1 MSAISSQPPPVAP
14 AGNQQPQQD
23 DRPVVGGAVPP
34 VPPVTPAAPPRKFAG
49 KYEGEAAFRTGLNE
63 ARKAGGLAPYGEK
76 VKLIGE
82 DGVYATPELAEAD
95 YGRYTSLIKP
105 ATPASPTNPKPLQ
118 IGGEL
123 TDEDGPEQ
131 ILERAG
137 LADKDVAEQFQKNG
151 KLTDEQYAAI
161 RKINP
166 GYGKKIADEIVKGRI
181 AIAQVSAM
189 RLNTVIDEASKPF
202 GGKEAFDKFLR
213 VTAPQFLTTEQQA
226 AYSKML
232 NDPAT
237 TVAAAQTLKTL
248 HAAHLGGGGGNI
260 HSGSPGGEVRQKMSA
275 AEFESLS
282 AQARNPG
289 PNQAAAMARI
299 MQMNPGDITQ

>member
-1 MSAISSQPPPVAP
+1 MSAIASQVPPIAP
-14 AGNQQPQQD
+14 AGNQQVQQD
-23 DRPVVGGAVPP
+23 DKPAGGATP
-34 VPPVTPAAPPRKFAG
+34 PAAAPARKFAG
-49 KYEGEAAFRTGLNE
+49 KYENESTFRVGLNE
-63 ARKAGGLAPYGEK
+63 ARKAGGLEPFNDK

-82 DGVYATPELAEAD
+82 DGMYPTPESAEKD
-95 YGRYTSLIKP
+95 YARYTSLIQNKP
-105 ATPASPTNPKPLQ
+105 AAPASPTNPKPLQ

-137 LADKDVAEQFQKNG
+137 LADKDVAEQFTKNG

-166 GYGKKIADEIVKGRI
+166 GYGKKIADEIVRGRI
-181 AIAQVSAM
+181 AIAQVTAM
-189 RLNTVIDEASKPF
+189 KLNSVIDEASQPF

-213 VTAPQFLTTEQQA
+213 VTAPQFLSTEQQA

-248 HAAHLGGGGGNI
+248 HTAHLGGGGGKFV
-260 HSGSPGGEVRQKMSA
+260 SGQPGGDIPQKITTA
-275 AEFESLS
+275 DFLALS
-282 AQARNPG
+282 EQARSPG
-289 PNQAAAMARI
+289 PNQAAAMARMMTI
-299 MQMNPGDITQ
+299 DHRNILP

>member
-1 MSAISSQPPPVAP
+1 MSAISTQAPPIAP
-14 AGNQQPQQD
+14 EQNKQVQQTDKPAD
-23 DRPVVGGAVPP
+23 GSTP
-34 VPPVTPAAPPRKFAG
+34 TPAAPARKFAG
-49 KYEGEAAFRTGLNE
+49 KYDGEAAFRTGINE

-95 YGRYTSLIKP
+95 YGKYTSLIQSKP
-105 ATPASPTNPKPLQ
+105 AAPASPTNPKPLQ

-137 LADKDVAEQFQKNG
+137 LADKDVAEQFAKNG
-151 KLTDEQYAAI
+151 KLTDDQYAAI

-166 GYGKKIADEIVKGRI
+166 GYGKKIADEIVRGRI

-189 RLNTVIDEASKPF
+189 RLNSVIDEAAQPY

-213 VTAPQFLTTEQQA
+213 VTAPQFLTTEQQS

-248 HAAHLGGGGGNI
+248 HAAHLGGGGGKI
-260 HSGSPGGEVRQKMSA
+260 VSGQPGGNIPQKISTA
-275 AEFESLS
+275 DFLALS
-282 AQARNPG
+282 EKARGGG
-289 PNQAAAMARI
+289 PDAMAAMTRI
-299 MQMNPGDITQ
+299 MQIDKNDILP